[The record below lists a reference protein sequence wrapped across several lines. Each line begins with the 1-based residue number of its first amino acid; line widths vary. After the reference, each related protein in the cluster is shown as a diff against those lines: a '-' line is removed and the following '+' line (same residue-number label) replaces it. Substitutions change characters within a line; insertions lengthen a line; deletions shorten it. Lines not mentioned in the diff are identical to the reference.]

1 MSSVL
6 RKIWRFQSTLSV
18 RRATPCVF
26 AFPPSD
32 YISIHAL
39 REESDDGVGVRLHL
53 VLISI
58 HALRE
63 ESDAAHVDLRGVAV
77 ISIHALREES
87 DALPKVSIIFFD
99 ISIHAL
105 REESDWRRKS
115 ACVR

>member
-6 RKIWRFQSTLSV
+6 RKIWRVQSTLSV
-18 RRATPCVF
+18 RRATDE
-26 AFPPSD
+26 AFGTRVYFDISIHALREESDCRRVYPSVSGG
-32 YISIHAL
+32 ISIHAL

-87 DALPKVSIIFFD
+87 D
-99 ISIHAL
+99 
-105 REESDWRRKS
+105 WRRKS